1 MNNGKGK
8 KIFRRIMLVFGIL
21 TVVLVIHIYWVTRPK
36 PISPNTIVMAR
47 IDIKNDLGQQ
57 DANKIQTWLYQQKG
71 VNHVM
76 VNPATRIAI
85 FTFYPA
91 KVSGDQI
98 VHNFQAS
105 FNYDAKRFVPTQEEI
120 DNGCPALPATV
131 TKKIAS
137 FVKHT
142 F

>member
-1 MNNGKGK
+1 MNNQKGK

-21 TVVLVIHIYWVTRPK
+21 TFVLIIHIYSVTRPK
-36 PISPNTIVMAR
+36 PINPNKIVMAR
-47 IDIKNDLGQQ
+47 IDIKNHLNQD

-76 VNPATRIAI
+76 VNPATKIAL

-105 FNYDAKRFVPTQEEI
+105 FNYDAKRFVPTQQEL
-120 DNGCPALPATV
+120 DNSCPALPPTV
-131 TKKIAS
+131 TEKIAL